1 MPIKF
6 RIIFRT
12 LYVQQKNPR
21 NLVIYYFCPK
31 WPCSTCEP
39 KILGIQSKYIEI
51 EKILKTIFLR
61 MIDKVRWIS
70 HFIIK
75 WSLSS
80 TSSWHI
86 VFTWNTHIFI
96 WRRALAVT
104 LLVQSEYTIVLV
116 DALVT
121 GGRICKVEKGWS
133 YEPNLWSEQQ
143 AHLWASISL
152 ISFVSQ

>member
-6 RIIFRT
+6 RVIFRI

-31 WPCSTCEP
+31 RPCSTCEP

-96 WRRALAVT
+96 WRRALAMT
-104 LLVQSEYTIVLV
+104 LLVHQNTRS
-116 DALVT
+116 
-121 GGRICKVEKGWS
+121 
-133 YEPNLWSEQQ
+133 
-143 AHLWASISL
+143 SL
-152 ISFVSQ
+152 LLSW